1 MLNNLLIVILFLL
14 ADILTQIRCWLSLR
28 CRVLSRDTLGLLPQS
43 ASRALAERP
52 GTLMAET
59 RICRV
64 TASGRGQK
72 SQY

>member
-1 MLNNLLIVILFLL
+1 MLDKVLIMVFFLL
-14 ADILTQIRCWLSLR
+14 ADILTQIRRWLSLG
-28 CRVLSRDTLGLLPQS
+28 CRILSRDTLGLLPQS

-52 GTLMAET
+52 GTLMAKT

-64 TASGRGQK
+64 TASGRGQN